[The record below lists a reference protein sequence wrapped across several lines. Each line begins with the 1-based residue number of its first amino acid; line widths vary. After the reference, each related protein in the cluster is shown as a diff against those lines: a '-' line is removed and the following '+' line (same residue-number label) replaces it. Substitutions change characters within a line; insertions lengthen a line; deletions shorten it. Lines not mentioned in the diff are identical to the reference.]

1 MMDKQIITELSE
13 VVGEEFVST
22 RQDVLLAYSVS
33 ASMASDAVLPGA
45 VVRPADS
52 EQVSKILQIAVKHNI
67 PVTPRSGGSSLQEEV
82 IPELDGLVVELMR
95 LNDIKLH
102 KELRS
107 VTVGAGVT
115 YGVLEKFLKGH
126 DLFLP
131 VYPESALV
139 CTVAGNVA
147 VNGAGPG
154 SSHYGCTGELV
165 LGIEIVLPDGQITT
179 TGSEANP
186 YAPGPFQRYSFGPDI
201 TGLFIGSLGSF
212 GIITKV
218 SMKVFKRHKYY
229 DHNTF
234 GFETHEQ
241 AEQFMVD
248 VKQNDINGVFTS
260 LYEGPVLELFMDMI
274 GEELG
279 IPKYEW
285 PFRTVSMTIGRVRE
299 DMMKSDAELTKHLCE
314 KNGGHVIGISELPF
328 SEWNGRLWFFVRAC
342 YVHGW
347 HWRTLYHHQ
356 TPTNAH
362 RSVEEIRRVMDKY
375 GFLGHTAGFASGHS
389 SFNAYPHLYFDPQDP
404 EDEQKIRDAHKEL
417 AKTLFKTGAVP
428 FKMAPYWAD
437 AIQGMDN
444 YMAFLEL
451 VKRTI
456 DPKKL
461 MNPRVLGGI

>member
-1 MMDKQIITELSE
+1 LDKKIIAELSKI
-13 VVGEEFVST
+13 VGDGYIST
-22 RQDVLLAYSVS
+22 KQSELLAYSVS
-33 ASMASDAVLPGA
+33 ASMASNAVLPGA

-52 EQVSKILQIAVKHNI
+52 KQVSQILQVAAKYNI

-82 IPELDGLVVELMR
+82 IPEVDGLVVELLR
-95 LNDIKLH
+95 LNDIKFH

-115 YGVLEKFLKGH
+115 YGVLEKFLKEH
-126 DLFLP
+126 NVFLP

-154 SSHYGCTGELV
+154 SSLFGCTGELV
-165 LGIEIVLPDGQITT
+165 LDVEAVLPDGRIIT

-186 YAPGPFQRYSFGPDI
+186 YASGPYQRYSFGPDI

-279 IPKYEW
+279 VPKYEW

-299 DMMKSDAELTKHLCE
+299 DLLKSDAELAKKLCVKH
-314 KNGGHVIGISELPF
+314 GGHVIGISQLPYQ
-328 SEWNGRLWFFVRAC
+328 EWNGRLWFFVRAC

-389 SFNAYPHLYFDPQDP
+389 SFNAYPHLYFDPQDL

-437 AIQGMDN
+437 AIEGMDN
-444 YMAFLEL
+444 YMTFLEL
-451 VKRTI
+451 IKKTI

-461 MNPRVLGGI
+461 MNPRVLGGL

>member
-1 MMDKQIITELSE
+1 VDKKIIAELSKI
-13 VVGEEFVST
+13 VGDGYIST
-22 RQDVLLAYSVS
+22 KQSELLAYSVS
-33 ASMASDAVLPGA
+33 ASMASNAVLPGA

-52 EQVSKILQIAVKHNI
+52 KQVSQILQVAAKYNI

-82 IPELDGLVVELMR
+82 IPEVDGLVVELLR
-95 LNDIKLH
+95 LNDIKFH

-115 YGVLEKFLKGH
+115 YGVLEKFLKEH
-126 DLFLP
+126 NVFLP

-154 SSHYGCTGELV
+154 SSLFGCTGELV
-165 LGIEIVLPDGQITT
+165 LDVEAVLPDGRIIT

-186 YAPGPFQRYSFGPDI
+186 YASGPYQRYSFGPDI

-279 IPKYEW
+279 VPKYEW

-299 DMMKSDAELTKHLCE
+299 DLLKSDAELAKKLCVKH
-314 KNGGHVIGISELPF
+314 GGHVIGISQLPYQ
-328 SEWNGRLWFFVRAC
+328 EWNGRLWFFVRAC

-389 SFNAYPHLYFDPQDP
+389 SFNAYPHLYFDPQDL

-437 AIQGMDN
+437 AIEGMDN
-444 YMAFLEL
+444 YMTFLEL
-451 VKRTI
+451 IKKTI

-461 MNPRVLGGI
+461 MNPRVLGGL